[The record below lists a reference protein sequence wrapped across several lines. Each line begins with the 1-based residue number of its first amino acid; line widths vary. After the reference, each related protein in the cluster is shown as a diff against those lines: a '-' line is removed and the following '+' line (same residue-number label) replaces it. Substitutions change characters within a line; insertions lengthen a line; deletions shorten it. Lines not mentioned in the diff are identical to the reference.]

1 MKYQTTDENDIK
13 WIANPEGYAVE
24 NEIRM
29 MKDAG
34 KWEQFLQLE
43 ADNDGVVDCDAL
55 YERLRHEGP
64 EALLSVG
71 LHYNEG
77 TATVAEVVDAWAKEH
92 KDEGLKVSYCADGK
106 TPSGLQLFDYGG
118 RIGTSL
124 EFESVDE
131 DGEVEEVSLDPD
143 EVLELVG
150 DKANGNATDGA
161 WTGTDTDTA
170 VFEMWIDN
178 R

>member
-1 MKYQTTDENDIK
+1 MKFQTEDENDIK
-13 WIANPEGYAVE
+13 WMADPAQYDVGDVVQKI
-24 NEIRM
+24 
-29 MKDAG
+29 KDAG
-34 KWEQFLQLE
+34 KWEQLLRQE
-43 ADNDGVVDCDAL
+43 SDGDGVLDCDAL
-55 YERLRHEGP
+55 YDRLNHESY
-64 EALLSVG
+64 EVLASVG
-71 LHYNEG
+71 LHWTEG
-77 TATVAEVVDAWAKEH
+77 TATVMDAVNAWAEEH

-150 DKANGNATDGA
+150 DKADGNATAGA
-161 WTGTDTDTA
+161 WTGIDPETA
-170 VFEMWIDN
+170 VFEMW
-178 R
+178 REE